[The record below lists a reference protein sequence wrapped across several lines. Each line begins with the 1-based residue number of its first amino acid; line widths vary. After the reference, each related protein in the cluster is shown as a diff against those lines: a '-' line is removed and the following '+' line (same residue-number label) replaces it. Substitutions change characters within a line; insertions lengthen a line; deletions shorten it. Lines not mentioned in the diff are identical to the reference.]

1 MQITVKIE
9 SEFLASIIKKSV
21 SLDTDILEH
30 VEPGYFS
37 VDSYQWLVKK
47 LKARNW
53 EPLAYDFVDQLL
65 LEDIKDDEK
74 RNLYRNQIWE
84 IYVRD
89 LTFEKDAIKKF
100 KAFIAFSVVK
110 STTKSAVDNFE
121 RSSRVDYFLQ
131 EMNEAQRIAEA
142 VTRDEA
148 FEVSDYAL
156 NYEKRTE
163 RRTQLRDNPDLNP
176 VIKTGILGLDM
187 QFEIKA
193 PMIVDFFAPFKRY
206 KSIALNHMGYV
217 SLVQGFNVLHV
228 VYENTIEL
236 TEDRYDALFAQ
247 MSYDR
252 VTAMAIDQGEKDR
265 LDKFFNWV
273 NSWHSRLKI
282 LKCTPKAT
290 KISDIEEYIEKLKL
304 QESFTPDVVIID
316 YLNIVKASDAC
327 RGEERLQQGQVVWD
341 MKHLADT
348 YNVPI
353 ITASQAKM
361 EAVKAERLSQGDRG
375 KSVDISQG
383 VNLSIALDQTP
394 EEKEDDILVFSPLF
408 SREGPIRIPEVVVD
422 TNLNKMMI
430 CKEVEALIDLA
441 YKVYSP

>member
-9 SEFLASIIKKSV
+9 SEFLASIIKKSIA
-21 SLDTDILEH
+21 LDFEVLEH

-37 VDSYQWLVKK
+37 VDAYQWLVKR
-47 LKARNW
+47 LKERNW
-53 EPLAYDFVDQLL
+53 ESIAFDYVDQLL

-74 RNLYRNQIWE
+74 RELYRNQIWE
-84 IYVRD
+84 VYVRD
-89 LTFEKDAIKKF
+89 LTFEKDAVKKF
-100 KAFIAFSVVK
+100 KSFIAYSVVK
-110 STTKSAVDNFE
+110 STVKSSFDNFE

-131 EMNEAQRIAEA
+131 EMNEAQKIAES

-148 FEVSDYAL
+148 FEVSDYAA
-156 NYEKRTE
+156 NYENRSE

-176 VIKTGILGLDM
+176 VIKTGITGLDM

-206 KSIALNHMGYV
+206 KSIALNHMGFV
-217 SLVQGFNVLHV
+217 SLVQGYNVLHV

-236 TEDRYDALFAQ
+236 TEDRYDALFSQ
-247 MSYDR
+247 MDYAR
-252 VTAMAIDQGEKDR
+252 ITAMAIDQGEKDQM
-265 LDKFFNWV
+265 DKFFKWV

-282 LKCTPKAT
+282 LKCTPKKTTIAE
-290 KISDIEEYIEKLKL
+290 IEEYIDKLKIS
-304 QESFTPDVVIID
+304 EGFSPDVVIID
-316 YLNIVKASDAC
+316 YLNIVKASDSH
-327 RGEERLQQGQVVWD
+327 RGEERLQQGTVVWD
-341 MKHLADT
+341 MKHLADN
-348 YNVPI
+348 YGVPI

-394 EEKEDDILVFSPLF
+394 EEKDDDILVFSPLF
-408 SREGPIRIPEVVVD
+408 SREGPIIIPEVVVD
-422 TNLNKMMI
+422 TNLNKMMV
-430 CKEVEALIDLA
+430 CKEAETLIKLA
-441 YKVYSP
+441 YKAYSS